1 MTPEQVSN
9 YEKLI
14 MVNAWQ
20 ELQKELAK
28 TSDYK
33 FTAAQDSVGIK
44 TVINPIMALAVLNNF
59 DSVIESLSQDA
70 IVINP
75 KFKHKSQI
83 YSNKY
88 SFSKQSIQNSSFEGD
103 FSDAAYTRILANTL
117 KRIFETIPNGHGG
130 YCTVYD
136 LNAISRHIQTTVGL
150 KEETDDLNY
159 DYLFSNTS
167 TPNERFQALLNILT
181 KYCVLTCED
190 LLLVMRPYQIVATE
204 RINIKKE
211 GEE

>member
-1 MTPEQVSN
+1 
-9 YEKLI
+9 
-14 MVNAWQ
+14 
-20 ELQKELAK
+20 
-28 TSDYK
+28 
-33 FTAAQDSVGIK
+33 
-44 TVINPIMALAVLNNF
+44 MALAVLNNF

-136 LNAISRHIQTTVGL
+136 LNAISRHI
-150 KEETDDLNY
+150 
-159 DYLFSNTS
+159 
-167 TPNERFQALLNILT
+167 
-181 KYCVLTCED
+181 
-190 LLLVMRPYQIVATE
+190 
-204 RINIKKE
+204 
-211 GEE
+211 